1 MNRRE
6 MFRILP
12 VSMAGIAGLAHTAA
26 AGENTGDRA
35 GNAPSPAP
43 LAQRYLEKARD
54 MLTWIRKT
62 QAEDLLEGG
71 HAIAR
76 TVKNKGQC
84 WASWDVGHSITAD
97 FFPERNGE
105 PEIFKFGYDPKLSKQ
120 GDLLLASI
128 FAGPHD
134 DLAAKD
140 IFVIGAP
147 VPWSLDAKNPE
158 LITYPSAKHSLRPY
172 STIWIETQLTTLGGI
187 MQLPGIPHPIGP
199 VSGLIGM
206 ITFWMMAADACRVLA
221 RDGISLPV
229 KGDEPK
235 IGDRVPKADLDAP
248 LLDDYFDEVMRQL
261 EMIGMEMGNIR
272 EIARMAVDTALSGG
286 KVYVY
291 SRYYEALAVE
301 ALGRRGG
308 PALTQAV
315 WDGRKGFKA
324 GPKDM
329 VIMGTYKPDDE
340 ADLRNLDLFK
350 SMGMK
355 LASIGP
361 ITRDTRIPE
370 GRAVYKETE
379 VHAGRMTDT
388 YGLFALPGFEQRICP
403 TSGPVVN
410 QIFWATAMEM
420 TDQIIAR
427 TGNVP
432 AFHTS
437 AAVKG
442 GLEVS
447 RRVQTIYRERGY

>member
-1 MNRRE
+1 MKRRDV
-6 MFRILP
+6 FRVLP
-12 VSMAGIAGLAHTAA
+12 WSVAGIAGLARAAVARENSDTPPGNIQAHTSLSQQY
-26 AGENTGDRA
+26 T
-35 GNAPSPAP
+35 
-43 LAQRYLEKARD
+43 EKARA
-54 MLTWIRKT
+54 MLTWIRQT
-62 QAEDLLEGG
+62 QAENLLEGA

-76 TVKNKGQC
+76 TVRNKGQC
-84 WASWDVGHSITAD
+84 WANWDVGHSITAD
-97 FFPERNGE
+97 FFPNRNGE
-105 PEIFKFGYDPKLSKQ
+105 PEIFKFGYDPKLSKK
-120 GDLLLASI
+120 GDLFLASI

-147 VPWSLDAKNPE
+147 VPWSLDAKGTE
-158 LITYPSAKHSLRPY
+158 LITYPSAKVRIRPY
-172 STIWIETQLTTLGGI
+172 SKIWIETGLTTLGGI
-187 MQLPGIPHPIGP
+187 MQLPGVPHPIGP

-206 ITFWMMAADACRVLA
+206 VTFWMMTADACRILA
-221 RDGISLPV
+221 RDGISVPV

-235 IGDRVPKADLDAP
+235 LGDRVPKANPDAP
-248 LLDDYFDEVMRQL
+248 LMDDYFDEIMRQL
-261 EMIGMEMGNIR
+261 EMINMEMGNIR
-272 EIARMAVDTALSGG
+272 EIARMAVDSALSGG

-308 PALTQAV
+308 PAFTQAV
-315 WDGRKGFKA
+315 WDGRKGFK
-324 GPKDM
+324 GDSKDC

-355 LASIGP
+355 VASIGP
-361 ITRDTRIPE
+361 ITRDTGLPQ
-370 GRAVYKETE
+370 GRAVYKETS

-403 TSGPVVN
+403 TSGAVVN
-410 QIFWATAMEM
+410 QIFWATCMEI
-420 TDQIIAR
+420 TEQIIAR

-447 RRVQTIYRERGY
+447 RRVQEIYKERGY